1 MGVIVHVHWR
11 LDAGLRVLPLLPDPH
26 CEPRLHCGN
35 GAAPQCPALCPGGLD
50 HSAGVRL
57 SVCLATPQLTVSGW
71 LSDRAGQRGIY
82 VMAFSALAIVGFV
95 MCIATANAAVGYAGV
110 CE

>member
-57 SVCLATPQLTVSGW
+57 SVCFATPPLTVSGW